1 MSCGIAITN
10 KTPILYGLVGFLGF
24 DYILSQMFYGIEVNV
39 CGVKGGYE
47 WKLRDKAHWVNKKEK
62 NNKNKMYIFLFIA
75 NRDGLL
81 FGEGAGT
88 INHNR
93 VNCWP
98 PTTRSPMWNFI
109 LHCSTR
115 YDCHEE
121 TPRSAF
127 IQFIAKKGYQSR
139 YTLYRPKQRQHP
151 VSKLAAEINTIV
163 NVVFT
168 LPYFNLPIL
177 YLWNC

>member
-1 MSCGIAITN
+1 MKAQRQSA
-10 KTPILYGLVGFLGF
+10 LGK
-24 DYILSQMFYGIEVNV
+24 Q
-39 CGVKGGYE
+39 K
-47 WKLRDKAHWVNKKEK
+47 RK

-98 PTTRSPMWNFI
+98 PTTCSPMWNFI

-127 IQFIAKKGYQSR
+127 IQFIAKKGCQSR
-139 YTLYRPKQRQHP
+139 YTLYRLKQRQHP
-151 VSKLAAEINTIV
+151 VSILAAEINTII

-168 LPYFNLPIL
+168 LPYFNLSIL
-177 YLWNC
+177 YLWNCWFFSSRASNDSNIITVNNNSPLYFI